1 MLISFPKTGCKCKM
15 RIFKNFYLKT
25 IFNFRMNVIARLV
38 IIVSLILLHFNTV
51 QSLNNSKNDDDIVK
65 QTTEENTAVN
75 TVEAERKKLD
85 LVLDQK
91 TLIKNQIKDL
101 ESIKEDLKSQIEES
115 ESLKRIVDHT
125 EKDSESLKENFES
138 LNDVTES
145 LVIEQVD
152 DSLTDKIAKV
162 I

>member
-1 MLISFPKTGCKCKM
+1 
-15 RIFKNFYLKT
+15 
-25 IFNFRMNVIARLV
+25 MNVIARLV
-38 IIVSLILLHFNTV
+38 IIVSLILLNFNTV

-65 QTTEENTAVN
+65 QTIEENTAVN
-75 TVEAERKKLD
+75 TVEADRKNLD

-101 ESIKEDLKSQIEES
+101 ESIKEDLKFQIEES
-115 ESLKRIVDHT
+115 ESSKRIVEPA

-162 I
+162 ILCVF

>member
-1 MLISFPKTGCKCKM
+1 
-15 RIFKNFYLKT
+15 
-25 IFNFRMNVIARLV
+25 MNVIARLV

-65 QTTEENTAVN
+65 QTIEENTAVN
-75 TVEAERKKLD
+75 TVEADRKNLD

-101 ESIKEDLKSQIEES
+101 ESIKEDLKSQIEKS

-138 LNDVTES
+138 LNDDTES

>member
-1 MLISFPKTGCKCKM
+1 M

-38 IIVSLILLHFNTV
+38 IIVSLILLNFNTV

-65 QTTEENTAVN
+65 QTIEENTAVN

-101 ESIKEDLKSQIEES
+101 ESIKEDLKFQIEES
-115 ESLKRIVDHT
+115 ESSKRIVEPA